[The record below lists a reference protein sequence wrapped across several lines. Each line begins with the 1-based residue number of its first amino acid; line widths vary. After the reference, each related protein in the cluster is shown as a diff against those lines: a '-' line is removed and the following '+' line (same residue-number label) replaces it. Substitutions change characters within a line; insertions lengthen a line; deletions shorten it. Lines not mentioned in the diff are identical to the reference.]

1 MIGPTMWSDPVKFVE
16 FGAQHRET
24 VMPLHGGGLFLG
36 GQILAEML
44 AQRLDI
50 CRFALLKKPILTD

>member
-1 MIGPTMWSDPVKFVE
+1 MKFVE

-24 VMPLHGGGLFLG
+24 VMLLHGGGLFFG

-44 AQRLDI
+44 PSGWISAGLR
-50 CRFALLKKPILTD
+50 C

>member
-1 MIGPTMWSDPVKFVE
+1 MKFVE